1 MEPEARG
8 PSVWVSLL
16 VTRQGAGVWNTE
28 CRHRWK
34 VTDVSVAN
42 GRKGIGTLA
51 LLSSLR
57 F

>member
-34 VTDVSVAN
+34 VTDVLVAN
-42 GRKGIGTLA
+42 GRKGIDTLA